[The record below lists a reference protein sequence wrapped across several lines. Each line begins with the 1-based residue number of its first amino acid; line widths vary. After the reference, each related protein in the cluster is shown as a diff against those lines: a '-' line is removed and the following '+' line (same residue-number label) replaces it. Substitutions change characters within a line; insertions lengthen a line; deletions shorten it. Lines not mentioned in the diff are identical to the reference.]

1 MARRGRGQAMTR
13 RHLTLDEMEAEIGG
27 YLRTYRIHRN
37 IDQATLSKRAG
48 ISVRALRNLEA
59 GNGSSLRT
67 LCTVLRALGREAW
80 LDLIAPVP
88 TINPLMLTRQAKP
101 RQRASKPRKKKP
113 TFKEA
118 SSAMPDV
125 GEDDDFHRNGS
136 EQT

>member
-1 MARRGRGQAMTR
+1 MTR
-13 RHLTLDEMEAEIGG
+13 KHLTLQEMEAEIGG
-27 YLRTYRIHRN
+27 HLRTYRIHRN
-37 IDQATLSKRAG
+37 IDQATLSERAG

-80 LDLIAPVP
+80 LDTIAPVP

-113 TFKEA
+113 TFNEA
-118 SSAMPDV
+118 LAAMPD
-125 GEDDDFHRNGS
+125 GKG
-136 EQT
+136 